1 MVICGAPCQQGAPV
15 VLHEDSRF
23 AHAPVDSALPPPP
36 PPPPTD
42 EELFTPS
49 VEARETM
56 IKILARVRK
65 TRGIDALLRAPLLAP
80 IPDHFPDRWS
90 GDVLSVRRVVRRL
103 AHYAGLNLERV
114 RVLPWRADA
123 DGNLPAGGPAVAAE
137 GNVWFRGADADG
149 NLNFGV
155 DVQQVDNPEATAAA
169 SARAVAHAWLAAS
182 DPPLRVESSRLQL
195 TIDVATVALGFGVLT
210 TQAAIAHHVGA
221 SSGMSS
227 QRKTTR
233 LGVAGPV
240 SMAFLLALHCTLR
253 NVGPRAQRQI
263 AALLRPNPAKF
274 FHASI
279 TALAPDREA
288 LSSRLGLPPADHR
301 PSQFPLS
308 DFTGPLPEPAP
319 LEEDAAVQPEDDEVR
334 GMNKGKAVFRIERS
348 MATSLGRFFGL
359 GTMVIGGFAS
369 RAVADAGISMGH
381 VTVTGLGLA
390 VVGLIV
396 GRFIPDHR
404 CSEAKCGNRLPTDA
418 SECPRCGGAVA
429 GSIKKATDRLS
440 AQESLESADEDPAPP
455 G

>member
-1 MVICGAPCQQGAPV
+1 M
-15 VLHEDSRF
+15 LK
-23 AHAPVDSALPPPP
+23 L
-36 PPPPTD
+36 
-42 EELFTPS
+42 
-49 VEARETM
+49 
-56 IKILARVRK
+56 LAIIRQR
-65 TRGIDALLRAPLLAP
+65 RGTEALLRAPLLAP

-114 RVLPWRADA
+114 RVRPWRADA

-137 GNVWFRGADADG
+137 GNVWFRGVDADG
-149 NLNFGV
+149 TLNFGV
-155 DVQQVDNPEATAAA
+155 DVQQVDNPEITASA
-169 SARAVAHAWLAAS
+169 SARAVAHAWLASAE
-182 DPPLRVESSRLQL
+182 PAIRVDASRLQL
-195 TIDVATVALGFGVLT
+195 AIDVTTVVLGFGVLT

-263 AALLRPNPAKF
+263 ASLLRPNPATF
-274 FHASI
+274 FQASMS
-279 TALAPDREA
+279 ALAPSSEA
-288 LSSRLGLPPADHR
+288 LSARFDLPPADER
-301 PSQFPLS
+301 PPQFPLS
-308 DFTGPLPEPAP
+308 AFTGALAEPEP
-319 LEEDAAVQPEDDEVR
+319 LEEDAAMQPAEDQVR
-334 GMNKGKAVFRIERS
+334 GMNTGKPVFRIERS

-390 VVGLIV
+390 IVGILI

-404 CSEAKCGNRLPTDA
+404 CSEAKCGNRLPTGA
-418 SECPRCGGAVA
+418 SKCPRCGGTVA
-429 GSIKKATDRLS
+429 GSIKKATDRLN
-440 AQESLESADEDPAPP
+440 AQESLESAHEEPPPAE
-455 G
+455 

>member
-1 MVICGAPCQQGAPV
+1 MLKLLASIRR
-15 VLHEDSRF
+15 SRG
-23 AHAPVDSALPPPP
+23 
-36 PPPPTD
+36 T
-42 EELFTPS
+42 E
-49 VEARETM
+49 
-56 IKILARVRK
+56 
-65 TRGIDALLRAPLLAP
+65 ALLRAPLLAP

-114 RVLPWRADA
+114 RVRPWRADA

-137 GNVWFRGADADG
+137 GNVWFRGVDADG
-149 NLNFGV
+149 TLNFGV
-155 DVQQVDNPEATAAA
+155 DVQQVDNPEITASA
-169 SARAVAHAWLAAS
+169 SARAVAHAWLASAEPAIRV
-182 DPPLRVESSRLQL
+182 DPSRLQL
-195 TIDVATVALGFGVLT
+195 AIDVTTVVLGFGVLT

-263 AALLRPNPAKF
+263 ASLLRPNPATF
-274 FHASI
+274 FEASMS
-279 TALAPDREA
+279 ALAPSSDA
-288 LSSRLGLPPADHR
+288 LSARFGLPPADER

-308 DFTGPLPEPAP
+308 EFTGVLAEPEP
-319 LEEDAAVQPEDDEVR
+319 LEEDAEIQPDEDQVR
-334 GMNKGKAVFRIERS
+334 GMNTGKPVFRIERS

-390 VVGLIV
+390 IVGLLI

-418 SECPRCGGAVA
+418 SECPRCGGTVA